1 MCFHD
6 LIIHMRTGSVEP
18 QFIMIMMINVVDL
31 LLVGSRTRMAFYDEP
46 PMQIFE
52 PVKQ

>member
-1 MCFHD
+1 
-6 LIIHMRTGSVEP
+6 
-18 QFIMIMMINVVDL
+18 MMIYIIYL
-31 LLVGSRTRMAFYDEP
+31 LFFGSRTRMAFYDEP